1 MTIPAGLV
9 AAITPMPAIGPSWL
23 DPQALLE
30 GFGSWALL
38 GIVAVIVAET
48 GLLVGFF
55 LPGDSLLFTAGLLT
69 SQGVIHQP
77 IWVVVPVTAVA
88 AFAGDQLGY
97 LIGRRAGPRLF
108 DRPDSRLFKRSF
120 VDKTHEF
127 FDQHGARAIV
137 LGRFIPIVRT
147 FMPVTAGISRMPY
160 RKFVGIDAIG
170 ALIWGAGVTTLGYF
184 LGQISFIRNNIEVL
198 LIVMVLVSITPPG
211 IELLRHRAKSRRAAA
226 TPPATTSGTTAAT
239 GPGSTDGPVRTD
251 DAPLEVSDPAPSDAR

>member
-1 MTIPAGLV
+1 MTIPVGLA

-23 DPQALLE
+23 GPQALLE

-38 GIVAVIVAET
+38 GVVAVIIAET

-77 IWVVVPVTAVA
+77 IWVVVPVTALA

-120 VDKTHEF
+120 VEKTHEF
-127 FDQHGARAIV
+127 FDRYGARAIV

-147 FMPVTAGISRMPY
+147 FVPVTAGISRMPY
-160 RKFVGIDAIG
+160 RKFVAMNAIG
-170 ALIWGAGVTTLGYF
+170 ALVWGAGVTTLGYF
-184 LGQISFIRNNIEVL
+184 LGQIAFVRTNIEVL

-226 TPPATTSGTTAAT
+226 TTSAT
-239 GPGSTDGPVRTD
+239 GPGTPAGTHAD
-251 DAPLEVSDPAPSDAR
+251 DAPVEVGDRARSDAR

>member
-1 MTIPAGLV
+1 MTIPAGLA
-9 AAITPMPAIGPSWL
+9 AAITSVPAIVPSWL
-23 DPQALLE
+23 DPQSLLE

-38 GIVAVIVAET
+38 GIVAVIIAET

-69 SQGVIHQP
+69 GQGVVHQP
-77 IWVVVPVTAVA
+77 IWVVVPVTALA

-97 LIGRRAGPRLF
+97 LIGYRAGPRLF

-127 FDQHGARAIV
+127 FDRYGSRAIV

-147 FMPVTAGISRMPY
+147 FLPVTAGISRMPY
-160 RKFVGIDAIG
+160 RRFVAIDAIG
-170 ALIWGAGVTTLGYF
+170 ALVWGAGVTTLGFF
-184 LGQISFIRNNIEVL
+184 LGQISFIRTNIEVL

-211 IELLRHRAKSRRAAA
+211 IELLRHRATSRRA
-226 TPPATTSGTTAAT
+226 SVDSLAT
-239 GPGSTDGPVRTD
+239 GAGTETEPDDVPV
-251 DAPLEVSDPAPSDAR
+251 AASAAAASDAR